1 MHVGTKGKHLCYGDR
16 LIVLLPISNPVVLF
30 FPLFLG
36 INIPETKHSCQAWR
50 GSDVSICLEPR
61 LLSQVL
67 VVDGHV
73 CLIRLCIRDCYYVSG
88 TIMFFFLPLVQVA
101 VTIVNFYP
109 SVVLGLLLI

>member
-88 TIMFFFLPLVQVA
+88 TIMFFFYLWYKWL
-101 VTIVNFYP
+101 
-109 SVVLGLLLI
+109 